1 MKLIHVSGVD
11 KKPQWLHSKLVTK
24 NTVCILNEHQDH
36 YFTIAEIVDFPIKE
50 KKKSNC
56 TVTYTIPLSKCC
68 VPHFRAQF

>member
-50 KKKSNC
+50 KKKA
-56 TVTYTIPLSKCC
+56 IAL
-68 VPHFRAQF
+68 